1 MKKEKKP
8 ENICEIG
15 KERIRRAGKKILE
28 ENRDNENIKN
38 LDTGFKVFKVE
49 KTNFN
54 IFDSDIEN
62 MKQLQQQLE
71 IFGQSS
77 LAADYQPLDV
87 LYEVI
92 LKEGLMLD
100 EKINQ
105 VEESIFI
112 AADRLINLKSD
123 NSKLELKYL
132 DNIKVYIA
140 IDSSFNGADSKKT
153 NIDLQLKENNIVF
166 KVL

>member
-1 MKKEKKP
+1 
-8 ENICEIG
+8 
-15 KERIRRAGKKILE
+15 
-28 ENRDNENIKN
+28 
-38 LDTGFKVFKVE
+38 
-49 KTNFN
+49 
-54 IFDSDIEN
+54 
-62 MKQLQQQLE
+62 
-71 IFGQSS
+71 
-77 LAADYQPLDV
+77 
-87 LYEVI
+87 
-92 LKEGLMLD
+92 MLD